1 MDADLDYYVETL
13 NETTGKWNCVKTFKA
28 PRHKDFLVKTRWF
41 FNLIP
46 CEVFDCYKHHD
57 AAVQKR
63 AEAVEFA
70 RTLQDANVQVRGFNQ
85 IFTQLGDA
93 YHEEV
98 VWRNGRWLV

>member
-1 MDADLDYYVETL
+1 MNADLDYYVEQL
-13 NETTGKWNCVKTFKA
+13 NEATGQWDCVKKFKA
-28 PRHKDFLVKTRWF
+28 PPHKDFLITKRWF

-46 CEVFDCYKHHD
+46 YEVFDCYKHED
-57 AAVQKR
+57 AAVKKR

-70 RTLQDANVQVRGFNQ
+70 RTLQDAEVRVRGFHQ

-93 YHEEV
+93 YHERV